1 MCETNFC
8 SRNVRDLFTKNLA
21 KKKTFY
27 YGRPSQ
33 HTLLIERSEKL
44 DENIIEKV
52 QSVLVNWKVDT
63 RKSCWISIVIDEKM
77 IVVQAKDEED

>member
-1 MCETNFC
+1 M
-8 SRNVRDLFTKNLA
+8 RDLFTKNLA

-52 QSVLVNWKVDT
+52 QSVLVN
-63 RKSCWISIVIDEKM
+63 
-77 IVVQAKDEED
+77 